1 MVFHIMAYV
10 IASNTNID
18 LPCKNAYMYPIELA
32 LVPLLRIHRHCAA
45 VCTAMLQQQHVQN
58 M

>member
-1 MVFHIMAYV
+1 MAYV
-10 IASNTNID
+10 IASNNDID
-18 LPCKNAYMYPIELA
+18 LPCKSAYMYLIELA